1 MWRPGKLRFL
11 IGVKNPLPIRPTA
24 TARKHLAWGHN
35 RDHGQLRLRHRTR
48 AAAAA
53 RHDHAEHDLAGK
65 GLDHTA
71 PWPTHCPDQKRPIG
85 PVSRFSSS
93 PRSSRTSSGSRPAS
107 REISAMVRLARSAF
121 SGFTGTAIMTRCQFP
136 WNTVPGLGFRRSARN
151 RSRKLGSPNTVY
163 QLLAVMGLDRVERRM
178 AVEGV
183 GARQSEIERQR
194 LTGDLDIELIAA
206 RLGRGA

>member
-1 MWRPGKLRFL
+1 MTPALCLTSGST
-11 IGVKNPLPIRPTA
+11 PSSTA
-24 TARKHLAWGHN
+24 LK
-35 RDHGQLRLRHRTR
+35 
-48 AAAAA
+48 
-53 RHDHAEHDLAGK
+53 
-65 GLDHTA
+65 
-71 PWPTHCPDQKRPIG
+71 KRPVR

-93 PRSSRTSSGSRPAS
+93 PRSSRTSSRSRPAS

-121 SGFTGTAIMTRCQFP
+121 SGFTGAAIMTP
-136 WNTVPGLGFRRSARN
+136 LPVPLEHGARLGVSQVSAEPLAEARVTKH
-151 RSRKLGSPNTVY
+151 RL

-194 LTGDLDIELIAA
+194 LTGDLDIELVAA